1 MGLPATVATSTHI
14 EVSGAPKTFNGDAS
28 GVTITVGV
36 TSADGAPP
44 AVWASSSV
52 TVGSTDCPLAENDT
66 CGILL
71 IGAGRF
77 VIKASYFG
85 GDGFQASS
93 ATATVTIAK
102 ARSSTSLK
110 LSHSTITY
118 GHESTEK
125 LTASIGRVG
134 NTTFSGSKI
143 TIKPGA
149 TTVCTVTLKNDTGSC
164 TLSNKKLK
172 KGSYT
177 LVASFP
183 GNTDLLASS
192 ARKSLKV
199 AG

>member
-1 MGLPATVATSTHI
+1 MISTPRHI
-14 EVSGAPKTFNGDAS
+14 EVSGAPKTFNGDAA

-44 AVWASSSV
+44 AVWASTSV
-52 TVGSTDCPLAENDT
+52 TVNGTDCSLEESDS

-77 VIKASYFG
+77 VIKASYYG
-85 GDGFQASS
+85 SGDFQSSS

-102 ARSSTSLK
+102 AKSSTSLK
-110 LSHSTITY
+110 LSHSAITY
-118 GHESTEK
+118 GHESAEK

-143 TIKPGA
+143 TIKAGT
-149 TTVCTVTLKNDTGSC
+149 TTVCTVTLRNDSGNC

-172 KGSYT
+172 MGSYT

-192 ARKSLKV
+192 ARKPLKV